1 MTAMIQWARK
11 VFTLWDSPS
20 FWRGVARRLEL
31 QYNTCLPMT
40 FKTRQKYKRL
50 NRISHVRAV
59 LRKQKNQKNGYI
71 QPIFNSLG
79 KQGAAM
85 TVRLT
90 SFSSGSASVSTS
102 AHTGDEYFVPG
113 TGDDHLFTGF
123 GGEADRDIHATAG
136 ASQASRCATEATDC
150 TEATWKEQAHWLSFR
165 DSVHR
170 IQNQLAS
177 NGGINGRRTACS
189 GGRGLKLS
197 SKNKNGT
204 FSRKNLSSRH
214 RPPKAPLQLGNQRVR
229 PPLHHAVNNA
239 LRSPSPQEIERDLQL
254 YRHEDEQTSPMAGRR
269 RGRKGDLDYKHT
281 GRSAHLSNCT
291 TTTESPTRDS
301 STTSYHRAAVFRD
314 CAGSSRL
321 GEIKAIPESEEEVS
335 DDEDYDIIEP
345 HGSSEDSLD
354 DLVQSLLPSNTGG
367 LADPPTG
374 FHLLNID
381 AEVTDD
387 IPKSVDA
394 DPNNGLLVE
403 PSPLRPHHHQE
414 DDDDDEDDETKL
426 EDINKGPINR
436 GALEGNAIS
445 SSSMGAR
452 ATLIE
457 GVDRG
462 QPPSRS
468 SSPHPSI
475 HSEHSSSS
483 YSRSHSSYSTGAS
496 SSYGSSFDP
505 ELLAEETRQ
514 RALESHLAEAQLK
527 LALVEAERD
536 EMEFELLQR
545 KRKG

>member
-1 MTAMIQWARK
+1 
-11 VFTLWDSPS
+11 
-20 FWRGVARRLEL
+20 
-31 QYNTCLPMT
+31 
-40 FKTRQKYKRL
+40 
-50 NRISHVRAV
+50 
-59 LRKQKNQKNGYI
+59 
-71 QPIFNSLG
+71 
-79 KQGAAM
+79 M

-113 TGDDHLFTGF
+113 TGDDHLFPGF
-123 GGEADRDIHATAG
+123 GGEADRDIHATTG
-136 ASQASRCATEATDC
+136 YGSQASRSRCATEATDC

-165 DSVHR
+165 DSVGR

-177 NGGINGRRTACS
+177 NGGMSGRRCAGS
-189 GGRGLKLS
+189 GARGFNLS

-204 FSRKNLSSRH
+204 FSTTMGRRNVSSRH
-214 RPPKAPLQLGNQRVR
+214 RPPKAPPQLGNQRLR

-254 YRHEDEQTSPMAGRR
+254 YRHDDEQTCPIAGRR
-269 RGRKGDLDYKHT
+269 RGRKGDLDGHT
-281 GRSAHLSNCT
+281 GAHLSNCST
-291 TTTESPTRDS
+291 TVESPTREG
-301 STTSYHRAAVFRD
+301 STASYSQVALFRGGT
-314 CAGSSRL
+314 GSTHL

-335 DDEDYDIIEP
+335 DGEDYDIIEP
-345 HGSSEDSLD
+345 HGSGEDSLD

-367 LADPPTG
+367 LADPPTT

-381 AEVTDD
+381 ADVTD

-394 DPNNGLLVE
+394 DPRNRLLVE
-403 PSPLRPHHHQE
+403 PSPLRPHHHH
-414 DDDDDEDDETKL
+414 DDDDDAEDDETKL
-426 EDINKGPINR
+426 GDRGKRQINE
-436 GALEGNAIS
+436 GAMKGNAIS
-445 SSSMGAR
+445 SGSMGAR
-452 ATLIE
+452 GTLIE

-462 QPPSRS
+462 QPPPSRS

-505 ELLAEETRQ
+505 QLLAEETRQ

>member
-1 MTAMIQWARK
+1 
-11 VFTLWDSPS
+11 
-20 FWRGVARRLEL
+20 
-31 QYNTCLPMT
+31 MT
-40 FKTRQKYKRL
+40 FKLSPVKVQAPEEDIL
-50 NRISHVRAV
+50 VRAV
-59 LRKQKNQKNGYI
+59 PLRKSEKRLHSHT
-71 QPIFNSLG
+71 NSLW
-79 KQGAAM
+79 KQGAM

-113 TGDDHLFTGF
+113 TGDDHLYTGF
-123 GGEADRDIHATAG
+123 GGEVGRDIHASAG
-136 ASQASRCATEATDC
+136 GSQASRCATEATDC

-177 NGGINGRRTACS
+177 NGGINTRRTAGS
-189 GGRGLKLS
+189 GGRGSKLT

-204 FSRKNLSSRH
+204 FSNLSSRH
-214 RPPKAPLQLGNQRVR
+214 RPPKAPPQLGTQRPR

-269 RGRKGDLDYKHT
+269 RGRKGDLDYNHT
-281 GRSAHLSNCT
+281 GRSAHISNSSA
-291 TTTESPTRDS
+291 TTESPTRDS
-301 STTSYHRAAVFRD
+301 STTSYHLGAVFRD

-321 GEIKAIPESEEEVS
+321 GEIQAIPESEEEAS
-335 DDEDYDIIEP
+335 DDEDYDIIIEP

-367 LADPPTG
+367 LADPPTS

-394 DPNNGLLVE
+394 DPRNRLLVE
-403 PSPLRPHHHQE
+403 PSPLRPHHHQDE
-414 DDDDDEDDETKL
+414 DDDDEDDETKL
-426 EDINKGPINR
+426 GGINKGPINE
-436 GALEGNAIS
+436 GAVKGNAIS

-462 QPPSRS
+462 RPPSRS

>member
-1 MTAMIQWARK
+1 M
-11 VFTLWDSPS
+11 
-20 FWRGVARRLEL
+20 
-31 QYNTCLPMT
+31 
-40 FKTRQKYKRL
+40 
-50 NRISHVRAV
+50 
-59 LRKQKNQKNGYI
+59 
-71 QPIFNSLG
+71 
-79 KQGAAM
+79 
-85 TVRLT
+85 VRLT
-90 SFSSGSASVSTS
+90 SFSSGSASVSAS
-102 AHTGDEYFVPG
+102 AHTGDEYFVPD
-113 TGDDHLFTGF
+113 TGDDHLFPGF
-123 GGEADRDIHATAG
+123 GGEADRDIRVCAHATAVG
-136 ASQASRCATEATDC
+136 SQASRCATEATDC

-177 NGGINGRRTACS
+177 SGGINGRRTAGS
-189 GGRGLKLS
+189 GGRGTKLS
-197 SKNKNGT
+197 SKKKNGT
-204 FSRKNLSSRH
+204 LSSKRKD
-214 RPPKAPLQLGNQRVR
+214 RPPRAPPQLGNQRLR

-254 YRHEDEQTSPMAGRR
+254 YRYEDEQTSLTSPMAAGRR

-281 GRSAHLSNCT
+281 GTSAHLSNCMT

-301 STTSYHRAAVFRD
+301 STTSYHRVAIFRD
-314 CAGSSRL
+314 CAASSHL
-321 GEIKAIPESEEEVS
+321 GEIKAIPESEEEEVC
-335 DDEDYDIIEP
+335 DEEDYDIIEP

-367 LADPPTG
+367 RADPPTS

-381 AEVTDD
+381 AEVTD

-394 DPNNGLLVE
+394 DPKNRFLVE
-403 PSPLRPHHHQE
+403 PSPLRPHS
-414 DDDDDEDDETKL
+414 EDDETKL
-426 EDINKGPINR
+426 EDISKGPINR
-436 GALEGNAIS
+436 GALKGNEIS
-445 SSSMGAR
+445 SSSVMGGR

>member
-1 MTAMIQWARK
+1 
-11 VFTLWDSPS
+11 
-20 FWRGVARRLEL
+20 
-31 QYNTCLPMT
+31 
-40 FKTRQKYKRL
+40 
-50 NRISHVRAV
+50 
-59 LRKQKNQKNGYI
+59 
-71 QPIFNSLG
+71 
-79 KQGAAM
+79 M

-90 SFSSGSASVSTS
+90 SFSSGSASVSTL

-123 GGEADRDIHATAG
+123 GGEAGRDIHASAG
-136 ASQASRCATEATDC
+136 VSQASRCATEATDC

-177 NGGINGRRTACS
+177 NGGINTRRTAGS
-189 GGRGLKLS
+189 GGRGSKLT

-214 RPPKAPLQLGNQRVR
+214 RPPKAPPQLGTQRPR

-269 RGRKGDLDYKHT
+269 RGRRGDLDCNRT
-281 GRSAHLSNCT
+281 GRSAHLSNSSA
-291 TTTESPTRDS
+291 TTESPTRDS
-301 STTSYHRAAVFRD
+301 STTSYHRGAVFRD

-321 GEIKAIPESEEEVS
+321 GEIQAIPESEEEAS
-335 DDEDYDIIEP
+335 DDEDYDIIIEP

-367 LADPPTG
+367 LADPPTS

-381 AEVTDD
+381 AEVTD

-394 DPNNGLLVE
+394 DPKNRFLVE
-403 PSPLRPHHHQE
+403 PSPLRPHS
-414 DDDDDEDDETKL
+414 EDDETKL
-426 EDINKGPINR
+426 EDISKGPINR
-436 GALEGNAIS
+436 GTLKGNEIS
-445 SSSMGAR
+445 SSSVMGGR

-505 ELLAEETRQ
+505 EFLAEETRQ